1 MTVDMKNLGLDT
13 GEVAE
18 FLRPKVKGKID
29 LHKTELRIQ
38 DARARDVKLLMHK
51 FLHHKALDGYRVEV
65 VHPGLVE
72 VFGPEHVRP
81 HEARKS
87 GGSPPSVGATMPYY
101 FPSSP
106 ALLGSPMKKKKTK
119 KKREA

>member
-1 MTVDMKNLGLDT
+1 MTVEMKNLGLDT
-13 GEVAE
+13 DEVAE
-18 FLRPKVKGKID
+18 FLRSRINGKID
-29 LHKTELRIQ
+29 LHGKELRIQ

-51 FLHHKALDGYRVEV
+51 FLHQKALDDYRVEV

-81 HEARKS
+81 HETRKS
-87 GGSPPSVGATMPYY
+87 GGSPPSAAVTLPYY

-106 ALLGSPMKKKKTK
+106 RLPGSPVKKTK
-119 KKREA
+119 AKKKR

>member
-1 MTVDMKNLGLDT
+1 VHGTQ
-13 GEVAE
+13 
-18 FLRPKVKGKID
+18 
-29 LHKTELRIQ
+29 LRIQ
-38 DARARDVKLLMHK
+38 DARAREVKLLLHK

-65 VHPGLVE
+65 IHPGLVE
-72 VFGPEHVRP
+72 VFGAEHIKP

-106 ALLGSPMKKKKTK
+106 ALPGSRVKKKAK
-119 KKREA
+119 KKRED

>member
-1 MTVDMKNLGLDT
+1 MLTVSMKNLGLNTD
-13 GEVAE
+13 EVAE
-18 FLRPKVKGKID
+18 FLRQKVKGKID
-29 LHKTELRIQ
+29 LRGTELRIQ
-38 DARARDVKLLMHK
+38 DARAREVKLLMHK

-72 VFGPEHVRP
+72 VFGPEHARP

-87 GGSPPSVGATMPYY
+87 GGSPPSVGVTMPYY

-106 ALLGSPMKKKKTK
+106 ALPGSPMKKTK
-119 KKREA
+119 KKRED